1 MIKFYSNENFPMDIV
16 RELRRLGYDV
26 LTSYDAGQANQGIP
40 DEDVLNFASQ
50 QERVV
55 ITLNRD
61 DFIALHCSG
70 ISHKGIII
78 CKTDRDYVGQA
89 QTLHAY
95 LQEELHKNPV
105 ETFCDRL
112 IRVKKLQPAP
122 IQPSSVC
129 YPGIEEVSYGVLIDL
144 RENRNDSSRIYTST
158 FFLS

>member
-40 DEDVLNFASQ
+40 DEDVLTFATQ

-61 DFIALHCSG
+61 DFIALHRGG
-70 ISHKGIII
+70 IPHNGIII

-89 QTLHAY
+89 QTLHVY
-95 LQEELHKNPV
+95 LQAEISKNPV
-105 ETFCDRL
+105 GTLRDRL
-112 IRVKKLQPAP
+112 IRVKKQNQPK
-122 IQPSSVC
+122 
-129 YPGIEEVSYGVLIDL
+129 
-144 RENRNDSSRIYTST
+144 SSRQVFVIQEYTR
-158 FFLS
+158 